1 MSNKI
6 YFFLWLL
13 LLPLWAVAQPKIA
26 ATTHAVTFTFR
37 NDTAKEVK
45 ITGSFLPR
53 KTFWTPAGIFGHDGE
68 AEMTKK
74 GGVWTYT
81 SESLPSEMYTYRFI
95 IDEDDD
101 RTALDPLNP
110 DTVRDVA
117 DFFNFFIIPG
127 NPGSYYLN
135 ENIPHG
141 RLSALWYDSTIPGT
155 PRRRMLVYT
164 PVGYERGGRYP
175 VLYLLHGSG
184 GDETSWSQY
193 GRVCQIF
200 DHLIAQKKIVPMIV
214 VMPNGIAD
222 RAAAPGYD
230 PQDKRPVTSKN
241 MESMMGAVERSFV
254 PDIVSY
260 IDSHYRTV
268 ADKEHRA
275 IAGLS
280 LGGLQTIATAANNP
294 GVFGY
299 VGLFSA
305 QTTNGLK
312 DNDFK
317 KVQRFAK
324 RMMNLHKNLPFLTK
338 GDLGKKMMG
347 LADDLH
353 NGDITV
359 YDSIDTKL
367 RRQFSAGVDLYYI
380 AVGRDDFVKKLNDDF
395 RRRLD
400 TLSLP
405 YIYHET
411 DGGHSWEN
419 WRKYLMDFAPK
430 IFR

>member
-1 MSNKI
+1 MIKI
-6 YFFLWLL
+6 KYLFLGLL
-13 LLPLWAVAQPKIA
+13 MLPLVASAQPKIMP
-26 ATTHAVTFTFR
+26 TTHTVTFTYR
-37 NDTAKEVK
+37 NDTAKEVV

-74 GGVWTYT
+74 NGVWTYT
-81 SESLPSEMYTYRFI
+81 SASLPSEMYTYRFF
-95 IDEDDD
+95 IDGDDD
-101 RTALDPLNP
+101 RPALDPLNP

-127 NPGSYYLN
+127 NPGSNYFD
-135 ENIPHG
+135 ERIPHG
-141 RLSALWYDSTIPGT
+141 TLTAHWYDSTVPET
-155 PRRRMLVYT
+155 PRRRLLVYT
-164 PVGYERGGRYP
+164 PSGYEHGGRYP

-193 GRVCQIF
+193 GRACQIL
-200 DHLIAQKKIVPMIV
+200 DHLIAQKRCVPMIV

-241 MESMMGAVERSFV
+241 VESMMGAVERSFV
-254 PDIVSY
+254 PDIVNY
-260 IDSHYRTV
+260 IDSHYRTL
-268 ADKEHRA
+268 ADKDHRA

-280 LGGLQTIATAANNP
+280 LGGLQTLATAANNP

-312 DNDFK
+312 DKDFK
-317 KVQRFAK
+317 KVKRFTK
-324 RMMNLHKNLPFLTK
+324 RMMNLHKNMPFLTK
-338 GDLGKKMMG
+338 GGLGKKMMG
-347 LADDLH
+347 PADDLH
-353 NGDITV
+353 NGDITI
-359 YDSIDTKL
+359 YDSIGTKL
-367 RRQFSAGVDLYYI
+367 RRQFAAGVDLYYI

-395 RRRLD
+395 RQRLD

-405 YIYHET
+405 YTYHET

-419 WRKYLMDFAPK
+419 WRKYLMDFVVR
-430 IFR
+430 IFK